1 MQRLTEKITH
11 TKMKKFIAIF
21 AIIATFGFVACNN
34 ASETTEEATD
44 STQVEAT
51 EAVEAAPVDT
61 AAAAPVDTTAAAPAA
76 K

>member
-1 MQRLTEKITH
+1 
-11 TKMKKFIAIF
+11 MKKFIAIF

-34 ASETTEEATD
+34 AAETTEEATD

-61 AAAAPVDTTAAAPAA
+61 AAVTMDSTAAATPA